1 MATPSYDVVVIG
13 SGPGGYETA
22 IRATQLGLKTAII
35 EMNKLGGVCLNIGC
49 IPTKALL
56 KSAEVMAQMS
66 HLADYGIGFGGD
78 GAAPSAEADF
88 AAVVKRSRGVAD
100 KMNKGVGFLMKKNK
114 IDVIMGKATLKGGGK
129 IAVEPSET
137 IDGETVGEKQEVTAK
152 HIIIATGARAREIPP
167 LPIDGKKVI
176 SYKEAMLQTEKP
188 KTMLIVGAGA
198 IGVEFAYVYH
208 HMGTEVTIV
217 EVLDRL
223 VPVED
228 ADVSKELERAYKK
241 MGVKVMTGVQLQ
253 SVNTKG
259 KKVKATLTTKKGEE
273 TLEFDQ
279 VLSAVGVA
287 GNVEGIGLDEVGV
300 AYERG
305 AITVDEYYRTNVP
318 GIYAIGDVVGAPWL
332 AHVASHE
339 GIICVEHIAYTEE
352 KFDHKPHPVDYNNV
366 PGCTYCQ
373 PQIGSVGYTE
383 VAAKEA
389 GYEVKVGKFPFS
401 ASGKAAA
408 IGDTT
413 GFVKVI
419 YDAKYGEWLGCHIIG
434 HEATEM
440 IAEAV
445 TARTLETTAHEV
457 MEAMHPH
464 PTLSEAVMEATRAA
478 YDMSINI

>member
-1 MATPSYDVVVIG
+1 MATPSYDIVVIG

-22 IRATQLGLKTAII
+22 IRATQLGFKTAII
-35 EMNKLGGVCLNIGC
+35 EKNKLGGVCLNIGC

-56 KSAEVMAQMS
+56 KSAEVMAQMN
-66 HLADYGIGFGGD
+66 HLGDYGLSFGGD
-78 GAAPSAEADF
+78 GAPAIEPDF

-114 IDVIMGKATLKGGGK
+114 IDVIMGKATLQGGGK
-129 IAVEPSET
+129 IAIEPSET
-137 IDGETVGEKQEVTAK
+137 MDGEKVGEKGEVTAK
-152 HIIIATGARAREIPP
+152 HIIVATGARAREIPP
-167 LPIDGKKVI
+167 LPVDGKKVVD
-176 SYKEAMLQTEKP
+176 YKQAMLQTEKP
-188 KTMLIVGAGA
+188 GSLLVVGAGA

-217 EVLDRL
+217 EVQDRL

-228 ADVSKELERAYKK
+228 KDVSKELERAYKK
-241 MGVKVMTGVQLQ
+241 MGVTVMTGVQLKE
-253 SVNTKG
+253 VNTKG
-259 KKVKATLTTKKGEE
+259 KKVKATITTKKGDE

-279 VLSAVGVA
+279 VLSAVGVV
-287 GNVEGIGLDEVGV
+287 GNVEGIGLEEVGV
-300 AYERG
+300 KVERG
-305 AITVDEYYRTNVP
+305 AIQVDEYFRTGVD
-318 GIYAIGDVVGAPWL
+318 GIYAIGDVIGAPWL

-339 GIICVEHIAYTEE
+339 GITCVEKIAQDEGNTEV
-352 KFDHKPHPVDYNNV
+352 HPHPIDYNNV

-383 VAAKEA
+383 DAAKEA
-389 GYEVKVGKFPFS
+389 GYEVKVGKFPFT

-413 GFVKVI
+413 GFVKVV

-457 MEAMHPH
+457 MAAMHPH

-478 YDMSINI
+478 YGMPINI